1 MKNSKLRRALLLL
14 ACAVLLVS
22 LSVGATL
29 AYLTSTTKEVNN
41 TFTVGHVTITLDEG
55 DVWEAADE
63 DVAKK
68 KDGSLVTEEDLGK
81 HKDTG
86 VPRVQTN
93 NYDLFPGHTYDK
105 DPIIHVDAKSEDC
118 YVVAKIVVT
127 ADSIAN
133 LRKQFSYEGGGNML
147 GLAGYVTGG
156 VFTGDLKPVAGTT
169 DGSKYENDT
178 VILEQEANTADNTF
192 WVYYKNPQVAGA
204 NLTLFTNIVI
214 PSTWTADDLANLAGL
229 KIDIIAYAIQSD
241 NFTDVKTAFA
251 AGNFE

>member
-14 ACAVLLVS
+14 ACAVMLVS

-63 DVAKK
+63 N
-68 KDGSLVTEEDLGK
+68 GTTVTEEMLGK
-81 HKDTG
+81 HKDNGDT
-86 VPRVQTN
+86 RVQTN
-93 NYDLFPGHTYDK
+93 NYDLFPAHTYDK
-105 DPIIHVDAKSEDC
+105 DPTIHVAATSEDC

-169 DGSKYENDT
+169 DGSKYENAT
-178 VILEQEANTADNTF
+178 VILEQEANNADNTF

-214 PSTWTADDLANLAGL
+214 PETWTAADLANLAGL

-241 NFTDVKTAFA
+241 NFTDVKTAFS